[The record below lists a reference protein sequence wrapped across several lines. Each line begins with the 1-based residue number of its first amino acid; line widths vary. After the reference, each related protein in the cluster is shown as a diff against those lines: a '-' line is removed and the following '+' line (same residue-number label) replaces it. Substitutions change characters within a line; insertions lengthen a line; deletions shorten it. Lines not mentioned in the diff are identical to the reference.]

1 MRGRSRSGRLPRTVA
16 AAALVAAACCPL
28 VAAPTLSAAAAGP
41 VAEPGLAAEGVAP
54 ARRADRRRPVGLVL
68 GLRRRQAALERLVAQ
83 VSDPSSV
90 HFRAHLPVRTVARR
104 FGASEES
111 RRVVLRYLRARG
123 ARARV
128 DATGAFA
135 VARLSAGA
143 VERMFATR
151 LAVFSAAGRRV
162 LAPDRDARMPRPL
175 RGRVDVVLGLRA
187 PLDRPP
193 RAAGSAQSAQPPPP
207 SGSRRGCAAALR
219 ANGFTPNQLRT
230 AYGVDAFHRR
240 GLKGQGAT
248 IAVIEVASLRRSD
261 LRTYGR
267 CFGMPVPRV
276 RNVPVNMRR
285 AVPPDTPYADET
297 TADAEMALSMAP
309 RVNRIDVYQV
319 DPGPVQTGLENRP
332 SRRLV
337 AQWPVLYAAPLNP
350 RLNGGR
356 LPQVVSTSL
365 DDCELNWLTDNARA
379 YVLTEHVLMT
389 AAAAGVTVVSSSG
402 DDGSSGCRNAGRR
415 GPWASFPST
424 SPYVTSVGGT
434 SLTLDRANRIRRQ
447 VVWNDAPFG
456 VSAAGGGGLSRLVAR
471 PAYQRGPGVPRGR
484 RRAVPDVAFY
494 ADALPGYTFYWAGN
508 AAQGGTR
515 WFTTGGTS
523 ISAPLLA
530 GAVALI
536 GQRARRAGRG
546 RVGLLNPTLYA
557 LARRAGGARRPVLRD
572 VISGTNDLLGIGCC
586 RARRHFDLATGWG
599 SLDLWAF
606 STRLLR
612 SRPARSHRRAGPRPN
627 SG

>member
-1 MRGRSRSGRLPRTVA
+1 MRRQGTSGRRRRT
-16 AAALVAAACCPL
+16 AALVAL
-28 VAAPTLSAAAAGP
+28 VAAVCTPSVAPPASSAAAAVP
-41 VAEPGLAAEGVAP
+41 VVEPGLAAERVA
-54 ARRADRRRPVGLVL
+54 RAGPVDRRRPLALVL
-68 GLRRRQAALERLVAQ
+68 GLHRRQAALERLVAQ

-104 FGASEES
+104 FGASAATREA
-111 RRVVLRYLRARG
+111 VVRYLRAHG

-128 DATGAFA
+128 DVTGAF
-135 VARLSAGA
+135 VLARLSAGA
-143 VERMFATR
+143 VERIFATR
-151 LAVFSAAGRRV
+151 LAVFRASGRRL
-162 LAPDRDARMPRPL
+162 LAPERDARLPGPL
-175 RGRVDVVLGLRA
+175 RGRVDVMLGLRA

-193 RAAGSAQSAQPPPP
+193 RAARSAQPPPPPGP
-207 SGSRRGCAAALR
+207 SGSRRGCAAALQ

-230 AYGVDAFHRR
+230 AYGVDEFHRR
-240 GLKGQGAT
+240 GLKGQGRT
-248 IAVIEVASLRRSD
+248 IALIEVASLRRSD
-261 LRTYGR
+261 VRAYAR

-285 AVPPDTPYADET
+285 PLPPDTPYADET

-309 RVNRIDVYQV
+309 RVTRIDVYQV
-319 DPGPVQTGLENRP
+319 DPGPIQTGLENRP

-356 LPQVVSTSL
+356 LPDVISTSL
-365 DDCELNWLTDNARA
+365 DDCELNWLTESARA

-434 SLTLDRANRIRRQ
+434 SFSLDRANRIRRE

-456 VSAAGGGGLSRLVAR
+456 VPSAGGGGLSRLVAR

-484 RRAVPDVAFY
+484 RRAVPDIAFY

-508 AAQGGTR
+508 AAQGGTP
-515 WFTTGGTS
+515 WFATGGTS

-530 GAVALI
+530 GAVDSSANEPVVP
-536 GQRARRAGRG
+536 GAAGSGCSTRPCTPWRAARAARAGR
-546 RVGLLNPTLYA
+546 
-557 LARRAGGARRPVLRD
+557 
-572 VISGTNDLLGIGCC
+572 SS
-586 RARRHFDLATGWG
+586 AT
-599 SLDLWAF
+599 
-606 STRLLR
+606 
-612 SRPARSHRRAGPRPN
+612 
-627 SG
+627 